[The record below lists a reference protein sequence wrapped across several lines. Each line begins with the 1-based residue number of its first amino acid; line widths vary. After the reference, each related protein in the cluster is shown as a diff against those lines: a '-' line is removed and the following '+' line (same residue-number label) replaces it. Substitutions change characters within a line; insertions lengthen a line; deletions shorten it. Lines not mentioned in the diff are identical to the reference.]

1 MKLRTKI
8 TDNGTYQIEGM
19 SATEACLA
27 KQVIE
32 EHRSKIE
39 AYEKAVELWKELSEI
54 MTERNLQL
62 FNHQTGEILNKD
74 DFHYMIVIAE

>member
-39 AYEKAVELWKELSEI
+39 AYEKAVELWKELS
-54 MTERNLQL
+54 
-62 FNHQTGEILNKD
+62 
-74 DFHYMIVIAE
+74 